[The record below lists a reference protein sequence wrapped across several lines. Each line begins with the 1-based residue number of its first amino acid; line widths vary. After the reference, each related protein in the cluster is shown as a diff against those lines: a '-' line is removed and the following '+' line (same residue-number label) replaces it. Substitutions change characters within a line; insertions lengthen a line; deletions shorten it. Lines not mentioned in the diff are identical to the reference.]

1 MNRNRSLFEGVI
13 ADISPVFFSDF
24 EKLTNKSCL
33 AMNKISSSY
42 KLNNEK
48 DRVVFIAEA
57 MGLVKDDIEMS
68 IKDKHLTVTSKC
80 DNKSPFVSRLSHTIY
95 VGDNIDRD
103 RVSAQLERGVLTINM
118 PLQESKKDFQIKF

>member
-24 EKLTNKSCL
+24 EKLVNKPCL
-33 AMNKISSSY
+33 TMNKISSSY
-42 KLNNEK
+42 RLNNEK

-68 IKDKHLTVTSKC
+68 IKDKHLTVTSKS
-80 DNKSPFVSRLSHTIY
+80 DNKSHFVSSLNHTIY
-95 VGDNIDRD
+95 VGDDIDKD
-103 RVSAQLERGVLTINM
+103 RVTAQLERGVLTISM
-118 PLQESKKDFQIKF
+118 PLQENKKDFEIKF